1 MGIFSSLSD
10 EQKEATGIL
19 QIGTFLEYFDLMLYV
34 HMSVVLNELFFPKTD
49 PHVESLI
56 SAIAFCTPFVFR
68 PFGAL
73 IFGYIGDTYG
83 RKATVIIT
91 TSMMAISCVAMA
103 NLPTY
108 AQIGITATWGITI
121 CRIIQGLSSMGEI
134 IGAQIYLTELVK
146 PPAQYPIVGLIAC
159 ADCFGALMALAIVT
173 AVFAVGLEWR
183 VAFWCGAII
192 ALVGFVARTALRET
206 PEFVNAKLQINK
218 RFSNAQLD
226 SSTLK
231 EDLIVNNKVNIKT
244 VIAYFLSY
252 CASPAC
258 FYLIYIYCSGLL
270 KNIFQYS
277 SKQIVQHNLIVAL
290 IEFLIIVCYV
300 FASCKIHPLKLVK
313 FRASLFSIFI
323 LFAPYLLSQVSSP
336 FHILIIQS
344 FLCLC
349 WLHII
354 PATPIFFKH
363 FTVFKR
369 FTCASLIYAFSR
381 GLMYIITSIGLV
393 YLTEKFNHYGLLVV
407 FVPLI
412 IGFWYGLFYCEK
424 MEKVNKK
431 YPHNLS
437 LNLSSDDN
445 SQEVIVGNIN

>member
-1 MGIFSSLSD
+1 MGILSSLNS
-10 EQKEATGIL
+10 EQREATGIL

-34 HMSVVLNELFFPKTD
+34 HISVVLNELFFPKTD

-73 IFGYIGDTYG
+73 VFGYIGDVYG

-91 TSMMAISCVAMA
+91 TSMMAISCVVMA

-108 AQIGITATWGITI
+108 AQIGIAATWGITV
-121 CRIIQGLSSMGEI
+121 CRVVQGLSSMGEI

-173 AVFAVGLEWR
+173 GVFAIGLDWR

-206 PEFVNAKLQINK
+206 PEFVNAKLQIKK
-218 RFSNAQLD
+218 RFANANLD
-226 SSTLK
+226 QSILK
-231 EDLIVNNKVNIKT
+231 KDLIVNKKVNKKT
-244 VIAYFLSY
+244 VVAYFLTY

-258 FYLIYIYCSGLL
+258 FYLIYVYCSGLL
-270 KNIFQYS
+270 KNLFQYS

-300 FASCKIHPLKLVK
+300 FASCKIHPLKIVR
-313 FRASLFSIFI
+313 FRASLFSIFV
-323 LFAPYLLSQVSSP
+323 LFAPYLLSKATSP
-336 FHILIIQS
+336 FYILIIQS
-344 FLCLC
+344 FLCVC

-363 FTVFKR
+363 FPVFKR

-381 GLMYIITSIGLV
+381 GLMYVVTSIGLV

-412 IGFWYGLFYCEK
+412 IGFWYGLLYCEK
-424 MEKVNKK
+424 MEKASQN
-431 YPHNLS
+431 YLHNS
-437 LNLSSDDN
+437 SSDLLSDDGD
-445 SQEVIVGNIN
+445 EALVVDNIN